1 MKKIKR
7 NKAKDKIKSNII
19 PLKSKV
25 QNVSKNFNNEENF
38 CKEINLLA
46 KDISNEIKS
55 MVKNSNLDADFAYYH
70 FLFHLKQEA
79 IMNISYPLFKTVDKA
94 TTNEVTKN
102 LAEYLNDN
110 SPELKLND
118 INKTL
123 N

>member
-25 QNVSKNFNNEENF
+25 QNVNKNFNNEENF
-38 CKEINLLA
+38 RKEINLLA

-55 MVKNSNLDADFAYYH
+55 MVKNSNLHADFAYYH

-94 TTNEVTKN
+94 TTNEVTEN